1 MTPLKNLKNWRVVQ
15 ANTLWWLSLAR
26 EGGRGSF
33 KHLDNIIYS
42 RVLKRHTGDF
52 RRVLGRAEY
61 FKKGKSRAKEGSVV
75 ISEQQY
81 IPIKI

>member
-1 MTPLKNLKNWRVVQ
+1 MVQ
-15 ANTLWWLSLAR
+15 
-26 EGGRGSF
+26 G
-33 KHLDNIIYS
+33 
-42 RVLKRHTGDF
+42 TGDF